1 MKVAGM
7 GIGAALVMLCAGAQA
22 DSVDAVNPFDK
33 YGDPRSVVAAVQTT
47 FDASDGKRVRLSVYD
62 SKEHFLEMAAV
73 KHQGE
78 LDDSG
83 LALVRF
89 YGLKPGEYA
98 FAAYLDENG
107 DGKLNRGPLGA
118 PKEPIAFSNGVI
130 PKLRRPKFEETKVA
144 VEPGSVVV
152 ITLKD

>member
-1 MKVAGM
+1 M
-7 GIGAALVMLCAGAQA
+7 GIGVVLAMLCAGAQA
-22 DSVDAVNPFDK
+22 DSLDSINPFDK
-33 YGDPRSVVAAVQTT
+33 YADPLSVVAAVQTT
-47 FDASDGKRVRLSVYD
+47 FDADSGKHVRLSVYD
-62 SKEHFLEMAAV
+62 SEDNFLEMAAI

-89 YGLKPGEYA
+89 YGLQPGEYS

-118 PKEPIAFSNGVI
+118 PKEPIAFSNGFV
-130 PKLRRPKFEETKVA
+130 PKLRRPKFDETKVA